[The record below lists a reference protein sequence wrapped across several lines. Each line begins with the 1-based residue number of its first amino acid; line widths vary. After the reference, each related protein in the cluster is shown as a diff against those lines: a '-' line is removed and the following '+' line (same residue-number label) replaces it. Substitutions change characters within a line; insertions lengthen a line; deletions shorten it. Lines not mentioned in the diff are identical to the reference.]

1 MTAVAE
7 SLDQLPQLAFNVA
20 EAAVILGVKPWVV
33 RRLIQ
38 NGKLRARQTGARYII
53 PKSAILEYLAGSDE
67 PIVSAS

>member
-1 MTAVAE
+1 MTTTTV
-7 SLDQLPQLAFNVA
+7 SLEHLPQEAFSSD

-53 PKSAILEYLAGSDE
+53 PKSAILEYLSGRDE